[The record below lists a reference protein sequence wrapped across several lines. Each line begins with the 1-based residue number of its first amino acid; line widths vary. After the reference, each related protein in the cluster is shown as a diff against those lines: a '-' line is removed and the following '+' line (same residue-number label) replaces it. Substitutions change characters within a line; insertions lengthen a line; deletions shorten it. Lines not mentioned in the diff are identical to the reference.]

1 MFLLQVQHSKLNY
14 KMRYISI
21 FMTMVLITAEKK
33 ILKKNDII
41 FKKAKNIKQK
51 YDIIFKNIPTIY
63 ST

>member
-41 FKKAKNIKQK
+41 FKKAKNIK
-51 YDIIFKNIPTIY
+51 
-63 ST
+63 